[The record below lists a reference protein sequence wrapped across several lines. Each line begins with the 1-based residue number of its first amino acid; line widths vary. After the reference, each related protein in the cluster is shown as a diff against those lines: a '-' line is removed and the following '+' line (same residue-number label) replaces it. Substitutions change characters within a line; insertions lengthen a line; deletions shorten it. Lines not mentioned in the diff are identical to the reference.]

1 MYNILMFKKKS
12 ILLLIGM
19 SALFLL
25 ITIGLVIPR
34 IGGLTY
40 PSIIHFDKW
49 NGVNFLGDQADFLG
63 VLFTGIVLVAL
74 NVLLSSRLFHKERF
88 VAYLFLTANVLI
100 SILLLVF
107 SATVVGNN

>member
-1 MYNILMFKKKS
+1 MFRKKS
-12 ILLLIGM
+12 ILLLLGI

-25 ITIGLVIPR
+25 ITIGLVIPK

-63 VLFTGIVLVAL
+63 ALLTGVVFIAL
-74 NVLLSSRLFHKERF
+74 NVFLSSQLFHKERF
-88 VAYLFLTANVLI
+88 VAYFFLTANVLI

-107 SATVVGNN
+107 SATVIGNN

>member
-1 MYNILMFKKKS
+1 MYNILMLKKKS
-12 ILLLIGM
+12 ILLLLGM

-25 ITIGLVIPR
+25 ITIGLVVPK

-63 VLFTGIVLVAL
+63 VLFTGIVFIAL
-74 NVLLSSRLFHKERF
+74 NAFLSSRLFHKERF
-88 VAYLFLTANVLI
+88 AAYFFLAANVLI

-107 SATVVGNN
+107 SATVIGNN

>member
-1 MYNILMFKKKS
+1 MFQKKS
-12 ILLLIGM
+12 ILLLLGM

-25 ITIGLVIPR
+25 ITLGIIIPK

-49 NGVNFLGDQADFLG
+49 NGVNFLGDQVDFLG
-63 VLFTGIVLVAL
+63 ILLTGIVFIAL
-74 NVLLSSRLFHKERF
+74 NVFLGSRLFHKERF

-107 SATVVGNN
+107 SATVIGNN